1 MRTSKKTIA
10 LLAGAALATLSL
22 GALAACN
29 DEEHTLSLIEEQAA
43 TCTQAGHEAYYLCS
57 HCGKLFADENAET
70 EVSDADVTIAA
81 LGHEMTHHEAVAA
94 TCTEDGNLEY
104 WSCSRC
110 ELNFSDAEG
119 TKEIAS
125 VAIPA
130 GHDIGWVELVEPT
143 ASAEGMLAHYECS
156 VCHTCFEDAYGEKE
170 LDKAELVL
178 EKLTSQD
185 ISVKVEVYDTAGNLV
200 ASPDYAA
207 LGRVLVLKGEYSS
220 NRYDDLAIGSDG
232 TLSLTS
238 AVVGKYEVDLYGY
251 ARSVFTVEEGRSEY
265 TLKLSMT
272 IAYGSNDKVTVND
285 AEGSVS
291 IAAQDMSA
299 NMWTGSAELILP
311 AGIENNF
318 FVFETTLKMGDFEDG
333 WTTGGTQQRYAI
345 QLTEQNTGFYFWSWT
360 AEGASKTFVRRFA
373 VNNLNNAMT
382 ENAVVNGD
390 EAANG
395 YMTDA
400 LRSDSGLPIRILR
413 LDGEFVLLVMKD
425 GAWNEVG
432 RMEVESDSPAKIV
445 LYGVEASYTWSGF
458 GISELKFVPAA
469 EATAEEPGNYAYY
482 TDGTRF
488 WFEDG
493 EETTAEGVKIYAP
506 VSVTLTVNGIAL
518 DGTTAATVPEGTL
531 ITFTGRANTYTYT
544 VGGEAISEM
553 IAGDY
558 TVTAEG
564 YASVSI
570 TVPAE
575 GGTIE
580 LTLQKVITIGKGAEV
595 LVNNAWNGQ
604 QTIAVPETVTGDFLL
619 EMTLKMYDFTQGFN
633 DLGAWQRY
641 AIRLT
646 EGSAGFYFWS
656 WNDGTAK
663 TRIRQFSEE
672 NRTNAAKENAD
683 VNGDEAGIGFITN
696 ELLDADGL
704 QLRILRA
711 GNTFYLYALNG
722 SEWVKLG
729 SVECEE
735 GDKLDMEVYAG
746 VGTYEW
752 SNVNFS
758 EVTYVPEKAPTT
770 EDGNVA
776 YYTDGENYWLADGT
790 ITTED
795 GVVLLYEVAVEV
807 IVEGVALDGTTAETV
822 ADGTVITFTSSK
834 TSYTYTVGEAQA
846 FRMSPDT
853 YIVTADGCRAVEITV
868 PEEGGKI
875 ELTLQ
880 KVITIAGA
888 VSDYNPGNKWSGS
901 VTLEISDDL
910 KASTAVILEF
920 TVKNVTN
927 SAAGWPTDEWA
938 SQRFAIQMAKG
949 NEGFLFFLPKGEANI
964 FDMTDGSIRDEGKTK
979 FNGDFVWIDTLIR
992 GENGVNMRIVRTGAN
1007 VTLFVQNGE
1016 GEWVKIGTVAC
1027 GEAETEIVFYGCGV
1041 EWEFSSVTVGTLD
1054 YVAEKQ
1060 PEADAHGNVA
1070 YYTDGENYWLADGS
1084 SATKEDV
1091 MLYVPIDVTFTVEGV
1106 ALDGT
1111 TAETVAEGTV
1121 ITFTSSK
1128 STYTYVVGETQ
1139 SFKMSPD
1146 TYIVT
1151 VDGCRAV
1158 EITVPEEGGKIE
1170 LTLQKVITIGKG
1182 AEVLVNN
1189 AWNGQQTIAV
1199 PETVTGDFLLEMTL
1213 KMYDFT
1219 QGFNDLGAW
1228 QRYAI
1233 RLTEGSAGF
1242 YFWSWNDG
1250 TAKTRIRQFS
1260 EENRTNAAKENADVN
1275 GDEAGIGF
1283 ITNELL
1289 DADGLQLRI
1298 LRAGNTFYLYALNGS
1313 DWVKLGSVTCA
1324 EGDKLDMEVYAGVGT
1339 YEWSNIHFAEIS
1351 FVAEKA
1357 PVVGGS
1363 DGNVAYYTD
1372 GENYWLTDGTP
1383 ATAEDVVLSAVEVK
1397 LTVNGTALDGTTSET
1412 VADGT
1417 IITLTGDYGSYSFK
1431 VGEAA
1436 PAEMLAGTYVVTAE
1450 GYAQTTLVI
1459 PKDGGDLIL
1468 TLKEAVTIGKGAE
1481 VLVNN
1486 AWNGQ
1491 QTIAVPEGLTDGDF
1505 VFEATLKMHDFTQG
1519 WNDFGAWQRYAIRL
1533 TEGNAGFYFWSWND
1547 GTAKTHIR
1555 QFSEEN
1561 RTNAAKENADVNAD
1575 EAGLG
1580 YITNALVSEDGL
1592 QIRITREGTTF
1603 TLEVMNGAAWATLG
1617 TVTCSADDVAD
1628 IELYAG
1634 VGTYEWT
1641 NITVTPAAQE

>member
-22 GALAACN
+22 GALTACN

-43 TCTQAGHEAYYLCS
+43 TCTQAGNEAYYLCS

-70 EVSDADVTIAA
+70 EVSEADVTIAA

-156 VCHTCFEDAYGEKE
+156 VCHTCFEDAYGEKV

-207 LGRVLVLKGEYSS
+207 LGRELVLKGEYSS
-220 NRYDDLAIGSDG
+220 NQYDDLEIGSDG
-232 TLSLTS
+232 MLSLTS

-251 ARSVFTVEEGRSEY
+251 ARSEFTVEEGTSEY

-311 AGIENNF
+311 AGIDNNF

-360 AEGASKTFVRRFA
+360 ADGSKTFVRKFG
-373 VNNLNNAMT
+373 VNNLNNAMA
-382 ENAVVNGD
+382 ENDAVNGD

-395 YMTDA
+395 YITDA

-413 LDGEFVLLVMKD
+413 LNGEFVLLVIKD

-445 LYGVEASYTWSGF
+445 LYGLEASYTWSGF
-458 GISELKFVPAA
+458 GISKLEFVPAA

-493 EETTAEGVKIYAP
+493 EETTAEGVKVYVP
-506 VSVTLTVNGIAL
+506 VGVTLTVNGIAL
-518 DGTTAATVPEGTL
+518 DGTTAAAVPEGTL
-531 ITFTGRANTYTYT
+531 ITITGRAKTYTYT

-580 LTLQKVITIGKGAEV
+580 LTLQKVITI
-595 LVNNAWNGQ
+595 
-604 QTIAVPETVTGDFLL
+604 
-619 EMTLKMYDFTQGFN
+619 
-633 DLGAWQRY
+633 
-641 AIRLT
+641 
-646 EGSAGFYFWS
+646 
-656 WNDGTAK
+656 
-663 TRIRQFSEE
+663 
-672 NRTNAAKENAD
+672 
-683 VNGDEAGIGFITN
+683 
-696 ELLDADGL
+696 
-704 QLRILRA
+704 
-711 GNTFYLYALNG
+711 
-722 SEWVKLG
+722 
-729 SVECEE
+729 
-735 GDKLDMEVYAG
+735 
-746 VGTYEW
+746 
-752 SNVNFS
+752 
-758 EVTYVPEKAPTT
+758 
-770 EDGNVA
+770 
-776 YYTDGENYWLADGT
+776 
-790 ITTED
+790 
-795 GVVLLYEVAVEV
+795 
-807 IVEGVALDGTTAETV
+807 
-822 ADGTVITFTSSK
+822 
-834 TSYTYTVGEAQA
+834 
-846 FRMSPDT
+846 
-853 YIVTADGCRAVEITV
+853 
-868 PEEGGKI
+868 
-875 ELTLQ
+875 
-880 KVITIAGA
+880 AGA
-888 VSDYNPGNKWSGS
+888 VSDYTNNTWSDS
-901 VTLEISDDL
+901 VTFDISDDL

-920 TVKNVTN
+920 TMKNVTN
-927 SAAGWPTDEWA
+927 SAAGYPTDEWA

-964 FDMTDGSIRDEGKTK
+964 FDMTDSGIRDEGKTK
-979 FNGDFVWIDTLIR
+979 FNGDFAWIDTLMR
-992 GENGVNMRIVRTGAN
+992 GASGVNMRIVRTGAN
-1007 VTLFVQNGE
+1007 VTLFAQNGE

-1041 EWEFSSVTVGTLD
+1041 EWEFSSVTVGSLD
-1054 YVAEKQ
+1054 FVAEKQ

-1070 YYTDGENYWLADGS
+1070 YYTDGENYWLADGTM
-1084 SATKEDV
+1084 ATEDDLV
-1091 MLYVPIDVTFTVEGV
+1091 LLYEVAVEVIVEGV

-1128 STYTYVVGETQ
+1128 TSYTYTVGETQ
-1139 SFKMSPD
+1139 AFRMSPD
-1146 TYIVT
+1146 TYTVT
-1151 VDGCRAV
+1151 AEGYLSV
-1158 EITVPEEGGKIE
+1158 EITVPAEGGKIE

-1189 AWNGQQTIAV
+1189 AWNGQQTI
-1199 PETVTGDFLLEMTL
+1199 D
-1213 KMYDFT
+1213 
-1219 QGFNDLGAW
+1219 
-1228 QRYAI
+1228 
-1233 RLTEGSAGF
+1233 
-1242 YFWSWNDG
+1242 
-1250 TAKTRIRQFS
+1250 
-1260 EENRTNAAKENADVN
+1260 
-1275 GDEAGIGF
+1275 
-1283 ITNELL
+1283 
-1289 DADGLQLRI
+1289 
-1298 LRAGNTFYLYALNGS
+1298 
-1313 DWVKLGSVTCA
+1313 
-1324 EGDKLDMEVYAGVGT
+1324 
-1339 YEWSNIHFAEIS
+1339 
-1351 FVAEKA
+1351 
-1357 PVVGGS
+1357 
-1363 DGNVAYYTD
+1363 
-1372 GENYWLTDGTP
+1372 
-1383 ATAEDVVLSAVEVK
+1383 
-1397 LTVNGTALDGTTSET
+1397 
-1412 VADGT
+1412 
-1417 IITLTGDYGSYSFK
+1417 
-1431 VGEAA
+1431 
-1436 PAEMLAGTYVVTAE
+1436 
-1450 GYAQTTLVI
+1450 
-1459 PKDGGDLIL
+1459 
-1468 TLKEAVTIGKGAE
+1468 
-1481 VLVNN
+1481 
-1486 AWNGQ
+1486 
-1491 QTIAVPEGLTDGDF
+1491 VPEGLTDGDF

-1533 TEGNAGFYFWSWND
+1533 TEGNTGFYFWSWND
-1547 GTAKTHIR
+1547 GTAKTRIR

-1561 RTNAAKENADVNAD
+1561 RTNAAKENDDVNAD

-1580 YITNALVSEDGL
+1580 YITNALVSENGL

>member
-22 GALAACN
+22 GALTACN

-43 TCTQAGHEAYYLCS
+43 TCTQAGNEAYYLCS
-57 HCGKLFADENAET
+57 HCGKLFADENGET
-70 EVSDADVTIAA
+70 EVSEADVTIAA

-156 VCHTCFEDAYGEKE
+156 VCHTCFEDAYGEKV

-207 LGRVLVLKGEYSS
+207 LGRELVLKGEYSS
-220 NRYDDLAIGSDG
+220 NQYDDLAIDSDG

-251 ARSVFTVEEGRSEY
+251 ARSEFTVEEGTSEY

-311 AGIENNF
+311 AEIENNF

-360 AEGASKTFVRRFA
+360 ADGSKTFVRRFA
-373 VNNLNNAMT
+373 VNNLNNAMA
-382 ENAVVNGD
+382 ENAVVNGG

-458 GISELKFVPAA
+458 GISKLEFVPAA

-506 VSVTLTVNGIAL
+506 VGVTLTVNGIAL

-580 LTLQKVITIGKGAEV
+580 LTLQKVITIAGAVSDYANNTWSDSVTFDISDDLKASTAVILEFTVKNITNSAAGWPTEEWASQRIAIQMAKGNEGFLFFLPKGEANV
-595 LVNNAWNGQ
+595 FDMTDN
-604 QTIAVPETVTGDFLL
+604 TFGDA
-619 EMTLKMYDFTQGFN
+619 N
-633 DLGAWQRY
+633 
-641 AIRLT
+641 
-646 EGSAGFYFWS
+646 
-656 WNDGTAK
+656 K
-663 TRIRQFSEE
+663 TRFGESGAALSWIDTLMRGASGVDMRIV
-672 NRTNAAKENAD
+672 RTGAN
-683 VNGDEAGIGFITN
+683 VTLFVQNGEG
-696 ELLDADGL
+696 
-704 QLRILRA
+704 
-711 GNTFYLYALNG
+711 
-722 SEWVKLG
+722 EWVKIG
-729 SVECEE
+729 TVACGEAETEIVFYGCGVEWEFSSVT
-735 GDKLDMEVYAG
+735 
-746 VGTYEW
+746 VGTLDFVAEKQ
-752 SNVNFS
+752 
-758 EVTYVPEKAPTT
+758 PEA
-770 EDGNVA
+770 DAHGNVA

-790 ITTED
+790 SATED
-795 GVVLLYEVAVEV
+795 DLVLLYEVAVEV

-822 ADGTVITFTSSK
+822 AEGTVITFTSSK
-834 TSYTYTVGEAQA
+834 TSYTYTVGETQS
-846 FRMSPDT
+846 FKMSPDT
-853 YIVTADGCRAVEITV
+853 YTVTAEGYRSVEITV
-868 PEEGGKI
+868 PAEGGTI

-880 KVITIAGA
+880 KVISIAGA
-888 VSDYNPGNKWSGS
+888 VSDYNPGNKWSDS
-901 VTLEISDDL
+901 VTLEIPDDL
-910 KASTAVILEF
+910 KTSTDVVLEF
-920 TVKNVTN
+920 TVKNLTN
-927 SAAGWPTDEWA
+927 SQAGWPTDEWA

-1007 VTLFVQNGE
+1007 VTLFVQNAE
-1016 GEWVKIGTVAC
+1016 EAWVEIGTITCAAAD
-1027 GEAETEIVFYGCGV
+1027 AETEIVFYGCGV
-1041 EWEFSSVTVGTLD
+1041 EWEFSSVTV
-1054 YVAEKQ
+1054 
-1060 PEADAHGNVA
+1060 
-1070 YYTDGENYWLADGS
+1070 
-1084 SATKEDV
+1084 
-1091 MLYVPIDVTFTVEGV
+1091 
-1106 ALDGT
+1106 
-1111 TAETVAEGTV
+1111 
-1121 ITFTSSK
+1121 
-1128 STYTYVVGETQ
+1128 
-1139 SFKMSPD
+1139 
-1146 TYIVT
+1146 
-1151 VDGCRAV
+1151 
-1158 EITVPEEGGKIE
+1158 
-1170 LTLQKVITIGKG
+1170 
-1182 AEVLVNN
+1182 
-1189 AWNGQQTIAV
+1189 
-1199 PETVTGDFLLEMTL
+1199 
-1213 KMYDFT
+1213 
-1219 QGFNDLGAW
+1219 
-1228 QRYAI
+1228 
-1233 RLTEGSAGF
+1233 
-1242 YFWSWNDG
+1242 
-1250 TAKTRIRQFS
+1250 
-1260 EENRTNAAKENADVN
+1260 
-1275 GDEAGIGF
+1275 
-1283 ITNELL
+1283 
-1289 DADGLQLRI
+1289 
-1298 LRAGNTFYLYALNGS
+1298 
-1313 DWVKLGSVTCA
+1313 
-1324 EGDKLDMEVYAGVGT
+1324 
-1339 YEWSNIHFAEIS
+1339 
-1351 FVAEKA
+1351 
-1357 PVVGGS
+1357 
-1363 DGNVAYYTD
+1363 
-1372 GENYWLTDGTP
+1372 
-1383 ATAEDVVLSAVEVK
+1383 
-1397 LTVNGTALDGTTSET
+1397 
-1412 VADGT
+1412 
-1417 IITLTGDYGSYSFK
+1417 
-1431 VGEAA
+1431 
-1436 PAEMLAGTYVVTAE
+1436 
-1450 GYAQTTLVI
+1450 
-1459 PKDGGDLIL
+1459 
-1468 TLKEAVTIGKGAE
+1468 
-1481 VLVNN
+1481 
-1486 AWNGQ
+1486 
-1491 QTIAVPEGLTDGDF
+1491 
-1505 VFEATLKMHDFTQG
+1505 
-1519 WNDFGAWQRYAIRL
+1519 
-1533 TEGNAGFYFWSWND
+1533 
-1547 GTAKTHIR
+1547 
-1555 QFSEEN
+1555 
-1561 RTNAAKENADVNAD
+1561 
-1575 EAGLG
+1575 
-1580 YITNALVSEDGL
+1580 
-1592 QIRITREGTTF
+1592 
-1603 TLEVMNGAAWATLG
+1603 
-1617 TVTCSADDVAD
+1617 
-1628 IELYAG
+1628 
-1634 VGTYEWT
+1634 
-1641 NITVTPAAQE
+1641 TPAAQE

>member
-29 DEEHTLSLIEEQAA
+29 DEEHTLSLIKEQAA
-43 TCTQAGHEAYYLCS
+43 TCTQAGNEAYYLCS

-70 EVSDADVTIAA
+70 EVSEADVTIAA

-94 TCTEDGNLEY
+94 TCTEDGNLEF

-207 LGRVLVLKGEYSS
+207 LGRELVLKGEYSS
-220 NRYDDLAIGSDG
+220 NQYDDLAIDSDG

-251 ARSVFTVEEGRSEY
+251 ARSEFTVEEGTSEY

-360 AEGASKTFVRRFA
+360 ADGASKTFVRRFA
-373 VNNLNNAMT
+373 VNNLNNAMA
-382 ENAVVNGD
+382 ENAVVNGG

-458 GISELKFVPAA
+458 GISELEFVPAA

-506 VSVTLTVNGIAL
+506 VGVTLTVNGIAL
-518 DGTTAATVPEGTL
+518 DGVTAATVPEGTL

-570 TVPAE
+570 TVPQE

-580 LTLQKVITIGKGAEV
+580 LTLQKVITIAGAVSDYANNTWSDSVTFDIFDDLKASTAVILEFTVKNITNSAAGWPTEEWASQRIAIQMAKGNEGFLFFLPKGEANV
-595 LVNNAWNGQ
+595 FDMTDN
-604 QTIAVPETVTGDFLL
+604 TFGDA
-619 EMTLKMYDFTQGFN
+619 N
-633 DLGAWQRY
+633 
-641 AIRLT
+641 
-646 EGSAGFYFWS
+646 
-656 WNDGTAK
+656 K
-663 TRIRQFSEE
+663 TRFGESGAALSWIDTLMRGASGVDMRIV
-672 NRTNAAKENAD
+672 RTGAN
-683 VNGDEAGIGFITN
+683 VTLFVQNGEG
-696 ELLDADGL
+696 
-704 QLRILRA
+704 
-711 GNTFYLYALNG
+711 
-722 SEWVKLG
+722 EWVKIG
-729 SVECEE
+729 TVACGEAETEIVFYGCGVEWEFSSVT
-735 GDKLDMEVYAG
+735 
-746 VGTYEW
+746 VGTLDFVAEKQ
-752 SNVNFS
+752 
-758 EVTYVPEKAPTT
+758 PEA
-770 EDGNVA
+770 DAHGNVA

-790 ITTED
+790 SATED
-795 GVVLLYEVAVEV
+795 DLVLLYEVAVEV

-822 ADGTVITFTSSK
+822 AEGTVITFTSSK
-834 TSYTYTVGEAQA
+834 TSYTYTVGETQS
-846 FRMSPDT
+846 FKMSPDT
-853 YIVTADGCRAVEITV
+853 YTVTAEGYRSVEITV
-868 PEEGGKI
+868 PAEGGTI

-880 KVITIAGA
+880 KVISIAGA
-888 VSDYNPGNKWSGS
+888 VSDYNPGNKWSDS
-901 VTLEISDDL
+901 VTLEIPDDL
-910 KASTAVILEF
+910 KTSTDVVLEF

-927 SAAGWPTDEWA
+927 SQAGWPTDEWA

-1007 VTLFVQNGE
+1007 VTLFVQNAE
-1016 GEWVKIGTVAC
+1016 EAWVEIGTITCAAAD
-1027 GEAETEIVFYGCGV
+1027 AETEIVFYGCGV
-1041 EWEFSSVTVGTLD
+1041 EWEFSSVTV
-1054 YVAEKQ
+1054 
-1060 PEADAHGNVA
+1060 
-1070 YYTDGENYWLADGS
+1070 
-1084 SATKEDV
+1084 
-1091 MLYVPIDVTFTVEGV
+1091 
-1106 ALDGT
+1106 
-1111 TAETVAEGTV
+1111 
-1121 ITFTSSK
+1121 
-1128 STYTYVVGETQ
+1128 
-1139 SFKMSPD
+1139 
-1146 TYIVT
+1146 
-1151 VDGCRAV
+1151 
-1158 EITVPEEGGKIE
+1158 
-1170 LTLQKVITIGKG
+1170 
-1182 AEVLVNN
+1182 
-1189 AWNGQQTIAV
+1189 
-1199 PETVTGDFLLEMTL
+1199 
-1213 KMYDFT
+1213 
-1219 QGFNDLGAW
+1219 
-1228 QRYAI
+1228 
-1233 RLTEGSAGF
+1233 
-1242 YFWSWNDG
+1242 
-1250 TAKTRIRQFS
+1250 
-1260 EENRTNAAKENADVN
+1260 
-1275 GDEAGIGF
+1275 
-1283 ITNELL
+1283 
-1289 DADGLQLRI
+1289 
-1298 LRAGNTFYLYALNGS
+1298 
-1313 DWVKLGSVTCA
+1313 
-1324 EGDKLDMEVYAGVGT
+1324 
-1339 YEWSNIHFAEIS
+1339 
-1351 FVAEKA
+1351 
-1357 PVVGGS
+1357 
-1363 DGNVAYYTD
+1363 
-1372 GENYWLTDGTP
+1372 
-1383 ATAEDVVLSAVEVK
+1383 
-1397 LTVNGTALDGTTSET
+1397 
-1412 VADGT
+1412 
-1417 IITLTGDYGSYSFK
+1417 
-1431 VGEAA
+1431 
-1436 PAEMLAGTYVVTAE
+1436 
-1450 GYAQTTLVI
+1450 
-1459 PKDGGDLIL
+1459 
-1468 TLKEAVTIGKGAE
+1468 
-1481 VLVNN
+1481 
-1486 AWNGQ
+1486 
-1491 QTIAVPEGLTDGDF
+1491 
-1505 VFEATLKMHDFTQG
+1505 
-1519 WNDFGAWQRYAIRL
+1519 
-1533 TEGNAGFYFWSWND
+1533 
-1547 GTAKTHIR
+1547 
-1555 QFSEEN
+1555 
-1561 RTNAAKENADVNAD
+1561 
-1575 EAGLG
+1575 
-1580 YITNALVSEDGL
+1580 
-1592 QIRITREGTTF
+1592 
-1603 TLEVMNGAAWATLG
+1603 
-1617 TVTCSADDVAD
+1617 
-1628 IELYAG
+1628 
-1634 VGTYEWT
+1634 
-1641 NITVTPAAQE
+1641 TPAAQE

>member
-43 TCTQAGHEAYYLCS
+43 TCTNAGHEAYYLCS

-70 EVSDADVTIAA
+70 EISDADVTIAA

-170 LDKAELVL
+170 LDREELVL
-178 EKLTSQD
+178 AKLVSQD

-207 LGRVLVLKGEYSS
+207 LGRELVLKGEYSS
-220 NRYDDLAIGSDG
+220 NRYDDLEIDSDG

-251 ARSVFTVEEGRSEY
+251 ARSVFTVEEGTSEY

-311 AGIENNF
+311 AGIDNNF

-360 AEGASKTFVRRFA
+360 ADGVSKTFVRRFA
-373 VNNLNNAMT
+373 VNNLNNAMA
-382 ENAVVNGD
+382 ENIAVNGD

-413 LDGEFVLLVMKD
+413 LDGEFVLLVMKE

-432 RMEVESDSPAKIV
+432 RMEVDPDSPAKIV
-445 LYGVEASYTWSGF
+445 FYGVEASYTWSGF
-458 GISELKFVPAA
+458 GISGLEFVPES
-469 EATAEEPGNYAYY
+469 EATAAEPGNYAYY

-518 DGTTAATVPEGTL
+518 DGVTAAAVPEGTV
-531 ITFTGRANTYTYT
+531 ITLTGRANTYTYT

-553 IAGDY
+553 VAGDYTMTAEGYASASITVPQEGGKIELTLQKVITIAGAVSDYTNNKWSDSVTLDISDDLKASTAVILEFTVKNITNSAAGWPTDEWASQRIAIQMAKGNEGFLFFLPKGEANIFDMTDGTIRDEGKTKFDGDFAWIDTLMRGESGVNMRIVRTGANVTLFVQNGEGEWVKIGTVACGDVETEIVFYGCGVEWEFSSVTVGTLDYVPEKAPTTEDGNVAYYTDGENYWLADGTMTTEDGVVLLYEVAVEVIVEGVALDGTTAETVAEGTVITFTSSKTSYTYTVGETQAFRMSPDTYTVTADGCRTVEITVPEEGGKIELTLQKVITIAGAVSDYTNNKWSDSVTLDISDDLKASTAVILEFTVKNITNSAAGWPTDEWASQRIAIQMAKGNEGFLFFLPKGEANVFDMTDNTFGDANKTRFGENGSTYAWIDTLMRGENGVNMRIVRTGANVTLFVQNGESEWVKIGTVACGEAETEIVFYGCGVEWEFSSVTVGSLDYVAEKQPEADAHGNVAYYTDGENYWLADGTSATKEDIMLYVPIDVTFAVEGVALDGTTAETVAEGTVLTFTSSKSTYTYTVGETQSVKMSPDTY

-570 TVPAE
+570 TVPEE

-580 LTLQKVITIGKGAEV
+580 LILQKVVTIGKGAVV

-619 EMTLKMYDFTQGFN
+619 ETTLKMSDFTQGFN

-646 EGSAGFYFWS
+646 EGNVGFYFWS

-672 NRTNAAKENAD
+672 NRTNAAKENDD

-729 SVECEE
+729 SV
-735 GDKLDMEVYAG
+735 
-746 VGTYEW
+746 
-752 SNVNFS
+752 
-758 EVTYVPEKAPTT
+758 
-770 EDGNVA
+770 
-776 YYTDGENYWLADGT
+776 
-790 ITTED
+790 
-795 GVVLLYEVAVEV
+795 
-807 IVEGVALDGTTAETV
+807 
-822 ADGTVITFTSSK
+822 
-834 TSYTYTVGEAQA
+834 
-846 FRMSPDT
+846 
-853 YIVTADGCRAVEITV
+853 
-868 PEEGGKI
+868 
-875 ELTLQ
+875 
-880 KVITIAGA
+880 
-888 VSDYNPGNKWSGS
+888 
-901 VTLEISDDL
+901 
-910 KASTAVILEF
+910 
-920 TVKNVTN
+920 
-927 SAAGWPTDEWA
+927 
-938 SQRFAIQMAKG
+938 
-949 NEGFLFFLPKGEANI
+949 
-964 FDMTDGSIRDEGKTK
+964 
-979 FNGDFVWIDTLIR
+979 
-992 GENGVNMRIVRTGAN
+992 
-1007 VTLFVQNGE
+1007 
-1016 GEWVKIGTVAC
+1016 
-1027 GEAETEIVFYGCGV
+1027 
-1041 EWEFSSVTVGTLD
+1041 
-1054 YVAEKQ
+1054 
-1060 PEADAHGNVA
+1060 
-1070 YYTDGENYWLADGS
+1070 
-1084 SATKEDV
+1084 
-1091 MLYVPIDVTFTVEGV
+1091 
-1106 ALDGT
+1106 
-1111 TAETVAEGTV
+1111 
-1121 ITFTSSK
+1121 
-1128 STYTYVVGETQ
+1128 
-1139 SFKMSPD
+1139 
-1146 TYIVT
+1146 
-1151 VDGCRAV
+1151 
-1158 EITVPEEGGKIE
+1158 
-1170 LTLQKVITIGKG
+1170 
-1182 AEVLVNN
+1182 
-1189 AWNGQQTIAV
+1189 
-1199 PETVTGDFLLEMTL
+1199 
-1213 KMYDFT
+1213 
-1219 QGFNDLGAW
+1219 
-1228 QRYAI
+1228 
-1233 RLTEGSAGF
+1233 
-1242 YFWSWNDG
+1242 
-1250 TAKTRIRQFS
+1250 
-1260 EENRTNAAKENADVN
+1260 
-1275 GDEAGIGF
+1275 
-1283 ITNELL
+1283 
-1289 DADGLQLRI
+1289 
-1298 LRAGNTFYLYALNGS
+1298 
-1313 DWVKLGSVTCA
+1313 TCA
-1324 EGDKLDMEVYAGVGT
+1324 DGDKLDMEVYAGVGT

-1397 LTVNGTALDGTTSET
+1397 LTVNGAALDGTAAA

-1417 IITLTGDYGSYSFK
+1417 LITLTGEYGSYSFK

-1436 PAEMLAGTYVVTAE
+1436 PAAMLAGTYVVTAE
-1450 GYAQTTLVI
+1450 GYAQTTLVV
-1459 PKDGGDLIL
+1459 PKDGGDLTL
-1468 TLKEAVTIGKGAE
+1468 TLKEAVTIAGAVSDYTNNKWSDSVTLDISDDLKASTAVILEFTVKNITNSAAGWPTDEWASQRIAIQMAKGNEGFLFFLPKGEANVFDMTDDTFGDANKTRFGENGSTFAWIDTLMRGENGVNMRIVRSGAE
-1481 VLVNN
+1481 ITLFVQN
-1486 AWNGQ
+1486 AEEAWVEIG
-1491 QTIAVPEGLTDGDF
+1491 TITCAAADAETEI
-1505 VFEATLKMHDFTQG
+1505 VFYGCGVKWEFT
-1519 WNDFGAWQRYAIRL
+1519 
-1533 TEGNAGFYFWSWND
+1533 S
-1547 GTAKTHIR
+1547 
-1555 QFSEEN
+1555 
-1561 RTNAAKENADVNAD
+1561 V
-1575 EAGLG
+1575 
-1580 YITNALVSEDGL
+1580 
-1592 QIRITREGTTF
+1592 
-1603 TLEVMNGAAWATLG
+1603 
-1617 TVTCSADDVAD
+1617 
-1628 IELYAG
+1628 
-1634 VGTYEWT
+1634 
-1641 NITVTPAAQE
+1641 TVTPAAKE

>member
-1 MRTSKKTIA
+1 MRTSKKIIA

-43 TCTQAGHEAYYLCS
+43 TCTQAGREAYYLCS

-70 EVSDADVTIAA
+70 EVSEADVTIAA

-156 VCHTCFEDAYGEKE
+156 VCHTCFEDAYGEKV

-207 LGRVLVLKGEYSS
+207 LGRELVLKGEYSS
-220 NRYDDLAIGSDG
+220 NQYDDLAIDSDG

-251 ARSVFTVEEGRSEY
+251 ARSEFTVEKGTSEY

-311 AGIENNF
+311 AEIENNF

-360 AEGASKTFVRRFA
+360 ADGASKTFVRRFA
-373 VNNLNNAMT
+373 VNNLNNAMA
-382 ENAVVNGD
+382 ENAVVNGG

-458 GISELKFVPAA
+458 GISELEFVPAA

-506 VSVTLTVNGIAL
+506 VGVTLTVNGIAL
-518 DGTTAATVPEGTL
+518 DGVTAATVPEGTL

-580 LTLQKVITIGKGAEV
+580 LTLQKVITIAGAVSDYANNTWSDSVTFDISDDLKASTAVILEFTVKNITNSAAGWPTEEWASQRIAIQMAKGNEGFLFFLPKGEANV
-595 LVNNAWNGQ
+595 FDMTDN
-604 QTIAVPETVTGDFLL
+604 TFGDANKTRFG
-619 EMTLKMYDFTQGFN
+619 E
-633 DLGAWQRY
+633 
-641 AIRLT
+641 
-646 EGSAGFYFWS
+646 S
-656 WNDGTAK
+656 GTALSWID
-663 TRIRQFSEE
+663 TLMRGASGVDMRIV
-672 NRTNAAKENAD
+672 RTGAN
-683 VNGDEAGIGFITN
+683 VTLFVQNGEG
-696 ELLDADGL
+696 
-704 QLRILRA
+704 
-711 GNTFYLYALNG
+711 
-722 SEWVKLG
+722 EWVKIG
-729 SVECEE
+729 TVACGEAETEIVFYGCGVEWEFSSVT
-735 GDKLDMEVYAG
+735 
-746 VGTYEW
+746 VGTLDFVAEKQ
-752 SNVNFS
+752 
-758 EVTYVPEKAPTT
+758 PEA
-770 EDGNVA
+770 DAHGNVA

-790 ITTED
+790 SATED
-795 GVVLLYEVAVEV
+795 DLVLLYEVAVEV

-834 TSYTYTVGEAQA
+834 TSYTYTVGETQS
-846 FRMSPDT
+846 FKMSPDT
-853 YIVTADGCRAVEITV
+853 YTVTAEGCRSVEITV
-868 PEEGGKI
+868 PAEGGKI

-880 KVITIAGA
+880 KVISIAGA
-888 VSDYNPGNKWSGS
+888 ISDYNPGNKWSDS
-901 VTLEISDDL
+901 VTLEIPGDL
-910 KASTAVILEF
+910 KTSTDVVLEF

-927 SAAGWPTDEWA
+927 SQAGWPTDEWA

-1007 VTLFVQNGE
+1007 VTLFVQNAE
-1016 GEWVKIGTVAC
+1016 EAWVEIGTITCAAAD
-1027 GEAETEIVFYGCGV
+1027 AETEIVFYGCGV
-1041 EWEFSSVTVGTLD
+1041 EWEFSSVTV
-1054 YVAEKQ
+1054 
-1060 PEADAHGNVA
+1060 
-1070 YYTDGENYWLADGS
+1070 
-1084 SATKEDV
+1084 
-1091 MLYVPIDVTFTVEGV
+1091 
-1106 ALDGT
+1106 
-1111 TAETVAEGTV
+1111 
-1121 ITFTSSK
+1121 
-1128 STYTYVVGETQ
+1128 
-1139 SFKMSPD
+1139 
-1146 TYIVT
+1146 
-1151 VDGCRAV
+1151 
-1158 EITVPEEGGKIE
+1158 
-1170 LTLQKVITIGKG
+1170 
-1182 AEVLVNN
+1182 
-1189 AWNGQQTIAV
+1189 
-1199 PETVTGDFLLEMTL
+1199 
-1213 KMYDFT
+1213 
-1219 QGFNDLGAW
+1219 
-1228 QRYAI
+1228 
-1233 RLTEGSAGF
+1233 
-1242 YFWSWNDG
+1242 
-1250 TAKTRIRQFS
+1250 
-1260 EENRTNAAKENADVN
+1260 
-1275 GDEAGIGF
+1275 
-1283 ITNELL
+1283 
-1289 DADGLQLRI
+1289 
-1298 LRAGNTFYLYALNGS
+1298 
-1313 DWVKLGSVTCA
+1313 
-1324 EGDKLDMEVYAGVGT
+1324 
-1339 YEWSNIHFAEIS
+1339 
-1351 FVAEKA
+1351 
-1357 PVVGGS
+1357 
-1363 DGNVAYYTD
+1363 
-1372 GENYWLTDGTP
+1372 
-1383 ATAEDVVLSAVEVK
+1383 
-1397 LTVNGTALDGTTSET
+1397 
-1412 VADGT
+1412 
-1417 IITLTGDYGSYSFK
+1417 
-1431 VGEAA
+1431 
-1436 PAEMLAGTYVVTAE
+1436 
-1450 GYAQTTLVI
+1450 
-1459 PKDGGDLIL
+1459 
-1468 TLKEAVTIGKGAE
+1468 
-1481 VLVNN
+1481 
-1486 AWNGQ
+1486 
-1491 QTIAVPEGLTDGDF
+1491 
-1505 VFEATLKMHDFTQG
+1505 
-1519 WNDFGAWQRYAIRL
+1519 
-1533 TEGNAGFYFWSWND
+1533 
-1547 GTAKTHIR
+1547 
-1555 QFSEEN
+1555 
-1561 RTNAAKENADVNAD
+1561 
-1575 EAGLG
+1575 
-1580 YITNALVSEDGL
+1580 
-1592 QIRITREGTTF
+1592 
-1603 TLEVMNGAAWATLG
+1603 
-1617 TVTCSADDVAD
+1617 
-1628 IELYAG
+1628 
-1634 VGTYEWT
+1634 
-1641 NITVTPAAQE
+1641 TPAAQE

>member
-43 TCTQAGHEAYYLCS
+43 TCTNAGHEAYYLCS

-70 EVSDADVTIAA
+70 EISDADVTIAA

-170 LDKAELVL
+170 LDREELVL
-178 EKLTSQD
+178 AKLVSQD

-207 LGRVLVLKGEYSS
+207 LGRELVLKGEYSS
-220 NRYDDLAIGSDG
+220 NRYDDLEIDSDG

-251 ARSVFTVEEGRSEY
+251 ARSVFTVEEGTSEY

-311 AGIENNF
+311 AGIDNNF

-360 AEGASKTFVRRFA
+360 ADGVSKTFVRRFA
-373 VNNLNNAMT
+373 VNNLNNAMA
-382 ENAVVNGD
+382 ENIAVNGD

-413 LDGEFVLLVMKD
+413 LDGEFVLLVMKE

-432 RMEVESDSPAKIV
+432 RMEVDPDSPAKIV
-445 LYGVEASYTWSGF
+445 FYGVEASYTWSGF
-458 GISELKFVPAA
+458 GISGLEFVPES
-469 EATAEEPGNYAYY
+469 EATAAEPGNYAYY

-518 DGTTAATVPEGTL
+518 DGVTAAAVPEGTV
-531 ITFTGRANTYTYT
+531 ITLTGRANTYTYT

-553 IAGDY
+553 VAGDYTMTAEGYASASITVPQEGGKIELTLQKVITIAGAVSDYTNNKWSDSVTLEISDDLKASTAVILEFTVKNITNSAAGWPTDEWASQRIAIQMAKGNEGFLFFLPKGEANIFDMTDGTIRDEGKTKFDGDFAWIDTLMRGESGVNMRIVRTGANVTLFVQNGESEWVKIGTVACGEAETEIVFYGCGVEWEFSSVTVGSLDYVAEKQPEADAHGNVAYYTDGENYWLADGTSATKEDIMLYVPIDVTFAVEGVALDGTTAETVAEGTVLTFTSSKSTYTYTVGETQSVKMSPDTY

-570 TVPAE
+570 TVPEE

-580 LTLQKVITIGKGAEV
+580 LILQKVVTIGKGAVV

-619 EMTLKMYDFTQGFN
+619 ETTLKMSDFTQGFN

-646 EGSAGFYFWS
+646 EGNVGFYFWS

-672 NRTNAAKENAD
+672 NRTNAAKENDD

-729 SVECEE
+729 SV
-735 GDKLDMEVYAG
+735 
-746 VGTYEW
+746 
-752 SNVNFS
+752 
-758 EVTYVPEKAPTT
+758 
-770 EDGNVA
+770 
-776 YYTDGENYWLADGT
+776 
-790 ITTED
+790 
-795 GVVLLYEVAVEV
+795 
-807 IVEGVALDGTTAETV
+807 
-822 ADGTVITFTSSK
+822 
-834 TSYTYTVGEAQA
+834 
-846 FRMSPDT
+846 
-853 YIVTADGCRAVEITV
+853 
-868 PEEGGKI
+868 
-875 ELTLQ
+875 
-880 KVITIAGA
+880 
-888 VSDYNPGNKWSGS
+888 
-901 VTLEISDDL
+901 
-910 KASTAVILEF
+910 
-920 TVKNVTN
+920 
-927 SAAGWPTDEWA
+927 
-938 SQRFAIQMAKG
+938 
-949 NEGFLFFLPKGEANI
+949 
-964 FDMTDGSIRDEGKTK
+964 
-979 FNGDFVWIDTLIR
+979 
-992 GENGVNMRIVRTGAN
+992 
-1007 VTLFVQNGE
+1007 
-1016 GEWVKIGTVAC
+1016 
-1027 GEAETEIVFYGCGV
+1027 
-1041 EWEFSSVTVGTLD
+1041 
-1054 YVAEKQ
+1054 
-1060 PEADAHGNVA
+1060 
-1070 YYTDGENYWLADGS
+1070 
-1084 SATKEDV
+1084 
-1091 MLYVPIDVTFTVEGV
+1091 
-1106 ALDGT
+1106 
-1111 TAETVAEGTV
+1111 
-1121 ITFTSSK
+1121 
-1128 STYTYVVGETQ
+1128 
-1139 SFKMSPD
+1139 
-1146 TYIVT
+1146 
-1151 VDGCRAV
+1151 
-1158 EITVPEEGGKIE
+1158 
-1170 LTLQKVITIGKG
+1170 
-1182 AEVLVNN
+1182 
-1189 AWNGQQTIAV
+1189 
-1199 PETVTGDFLLEMTL
+1199 
-1213 KMYDFT
+1213 
-1219 QGFNDLGAW
+1219 
-1228 QRYAI
+1228 
-1233 RLTEGSAGF
+1233 
-1242 YFWSWNDG
+1242 
-1250 TAKTRIRQFS
+1250 
-1260 EENRTNAAKENADVN
+1260 
-1275 GDEAGIGF
+1275 
-1283 ITNELL
+1283 
-1289 DADGLQLRI
+1289 
-1298 LRAGNTFYLYALNGS
+1298 
-1313 DWVKLGSVTCA
+1313 TCA
-1324 EGDKLDMEVYAGVGT
+1324 DGDKLDMEVYAGVGT

-1397 LTVNGTALDGTTSET
+1397 LTVNGAALDGTAAA

-1417 IITLTGDYGSYSFK
+1417 LITLTGEYGSYSFK

-1436 PAEMLAGTYVVTAE
+1436 PAAMLAGTYVVTAE
-1450 GYAQTTLVI
+1450 GYAQTTLVV
-1459 PKDGGDLIL
+1459 PKDGGDLTL
-1468 TLKEAVTIGKGAE
+1468 TLKEAVTIAGAVSDYTNNKWSDSVTLEISDDLKASTAVILEFTVKNITNSAAGWPTDEWASQRIAIQMAKGNEGFLFFLPKGEANVFDMTDDTFGDANKTRFGENGSTFAWIDTLMRGENGVNMRIVRSGAE
-1481 VLVNN
+1481 ITLFVQN
-1486 AWNGQ
+1486 AEEAWVEIG
-1491 QTIAVPEGLTDGDF
+1491 TITCAAADAETEI
-1505 VFEATLKMHDFTQG
+1505 VFYGCGVKWEFT
-1519 WNDFGAWQRYAIRL
+1519 
-1533 TEGNAGFYFWSWND
+1533 S
-1547 GTAKTHIR
+1547 
-1555 QFSEEN
+1555 
-1561 RTNAAKENADVNAD
+1561 V
-1575 EAGLG
+1575 
-1580 YITNALVSEDGL
+1580 
-1592 QIRITREGTTF
+1592 
-1603 TLEVMNGAAWATLG
+1603 
-1617 TVTCSADDVAD
+1617 
-1628 IELYAG
+1628 
-1634 VGTYEWT
+1634 
-1641 NITVTPAAQE
+1641 TVTPAAKE